1 MTIQLKKKIKSKN
14 FIMYLVFGLAFVS
27 AILLSQLSNS
37 IHVKIFSPLL
47 VVVCFIF
54 FRVLIQLQ
62 ESPKKPSDELR
73 ENNKK
78 KIFQD
83 ISLVLFFFVV
93 AIYFFEPSS
102 RSISSYFMLLFIG
115 WHLASRVYV
124 RQNQTLKSVDELEKQ
139 ILLEIYSW
147 SYNSILTIL
156 ILVGTLG
163 FIIYHYSV
171 IFFVLVTIYFFS
183 AIIEKVVE
191 IVIRKKY
198 E

>member
-14 FIMYLVFGLAFVS
+14 FIMYLVFGLVFGS
-27 AILLSQLSNS
+27 AILLSQLSKS
-37 IHVKIFSPLL
+37 IQVKIFSPFL

-54 FRVLIQLQ
+54 FRVLIQLR
-62 ESPKKPSDELR
+62 ESPKNPPDELR
-73 ENNKK
+73 EKIKK
-78 KIFQD
+78 KIFGD
-83 ISLVLFFFVV
+83 ISIVLFFFVV

-102 RSISSYFMLLFIG
+102 RSISSYFMLSFWG
-115 WHLASRVYV
+115 WWFANRVFS

-147 SYNSILTIL
+147 SYNSILAIL
-156 ILVGTLG
+156 ILIGILG
-163 FIIYHYSV
+163 FLFYHDSV
-171 IFFVLVTIYFFS
+171 VFFVLVTVYVFS
-183 AIIEKVVE
+183 AIIERVVE